1 MTNFTGPTLTRRM
14 LTKVPAITVFFWIV
28 KILATTVGETAADY
42 LNIALGLGL
51 LVTSIVIAIAL
62 TVTLVFQFRARK
74 YVPWLYWLAVV
85 LISIVGTL
93 ITDNLTDNLGVP
105 LEISTSVFA
114 VALAV
119 TFAIWHRRE
128 GTLAIHSIYTTRR
141 EGFYWLAILFTFAL
155 GTAFGDMIAEKFALG
170 YPLSLLLF
178 VGLFVLVAAA
188 YFVVHINAVLA
199 FWIAYILTRPMG
211 ASLGDLLSQP
221 RDSGGLGVGT
231 TWTSVVFL
239 TVIVALVWYLSIS
252 KRDVF
257 PPPAAE
263 AGDIDPARSSA
274 LEAE

>member
-1 MTNFTGPTLTRRM
+1 M